1 VRRCLTSARLSR
13 RLNYLLIE
21 CVDHAEADPGF
32 APTPDWALKIAEDF
46 VRQIPADLPTHI
58 VIANLAFHYVVG
70 VFERHYNSTP

>member
-1 VRRCLTSARLSR
+1 MSETMPNVRPAITPLE
-13 RLNYLLIE
+13 LLIE